1 MSQHNQNFLQ
11 AQTLILIIDNSI
23 PKEPWGFNKI
33 KKYIY
38 KNFTEAPVHLLQN
51 LISSIIKEF

>member
-1 MSQHNQNFLQ
+1 MSQHNQNFQQ

-38 KNFTEAPVHLLQN
+38 KNFT
-51 LISSIIKEF
+51 